1 MHEQARSESRGQ
13 QTSHVAVI
21 VLMYN
26 GLDDTRRCLESLSV
40 QTHSH
45 LSTIVVDNQS
55 AEDPEPIL
63 RRDFPWCHVLRNSAN
78 LGFAGGNNRGIELA
92 LTMGAQGVLVLNNDT
107 VADPRLVER
116 LLAAARSQPEF
127 GIVGPVIKYMDV
139 DEVMTDGCLFNTPD
153 YNGFFRRLPVQL
165 ESPDRAGIVDV
176 DIVNGCCM
184 MIAAAVFHRI
194 GLFDERFFLIHEET
208 DLCLRARQCGFPC
221 GILGEALVRHKGSS
235 TFKKGPN
242 GLQRYYDSR
251 NLFLLLRKHS
261 RTHRN
266 GRSALGSWIQYVR
279 HVYYV
284 YAVAREHGHDAVAR
298 CALEGL
304 VDALRNRYGGCRP
317 RRRREIGLVQPM
329 FRLWHTWRRLA
340 GA

>member
-1 MHEQARSESRGQ
+1 MHNEELYAPQGQ
-13 QTSHVAVI
+13 QAPHVAVI

-26 GLDDTRRCLESLSV
+26 GLDDTRRCLESLAV
-40 QTHSH
+40 QTHSR

-55 AEDPEPIL
+55 ADDPEPIL
-63 RRDFPWCHVLRNSAN
+63 RRDFPWCRVLRNSAN

-92 LTMGAQGVLVLNNDT
+92 LTLGASWVLVLNNDT

-116 LLAAARSQPEF
+116 LLVAAGRQPEF
-127 GIVGPVIKYMDV
+127 GIVGPVIKYMEG
-139 DEVMTDGCLFNTPD
+139 DEVMTDGCLFNPPD
-153 YNGFFRRLPVQL
+153 YNGFFRRLPVPL
-165 ESPDRAGIVDV
+165 EDETTSGLVDV

-184 MIAAAVFHRI
+184 MIAAPVLRRI

-208 DLCLRARQCGFPC
+208 DLCLRARQYGVQC

-235 TFKKGPN
+235 TFKKEPN
-242 GLQRYYDSR
+242 GLQRYYDAR
-251 NLFLLLRKHS
+251 NLFLLLRKHA
-261 RTHRN
+261 RTHAG
-266 GRSALGSWIQYVR
+266 GRSALGSWVQYLR
-279 HVYYV
+279 HVYYL
-284 YAVAREHGHDAVAR
+284 YAVARESGHDVVAR

-304 VDALRNRYGGCRP
+304 VDALRNSYGGRLP
-317 RRRREIGLVQPM
+317 RRRGATVLVRPI